1 MKDLKH
7 ITVRMIPRPGY
18 AEDSYTFHAPPGRHY
33 SDPQD
38 VLDHVVEY
46 LDKKYP
52 LWEFKI
58 VQVGAGKFNFVY
70 VGLRENADGNVA
82 GATVAAIEGE
92 TRVRGPL
99 ARGELSKVSSA

>member
-7 ITVRMIPRPGY
+7 ITVRMIPPPGY

-52 LWEFKI
+52 LWDFKV
-58 VQVGAGKFNFVY
+58 VQVARDKFNFVY
-70 VGLRENADGNVA
+70 AGLREEADGNA
-82 GATVAAIEGE
+82 SAA
-92 TRVRGPL
+92 
-99 ARGELSKVSSA
+99 AASSS